1 MKISIKLLNI
11 IRIFRKI
18 IIKNK
23 NKKFFDKEDLT

>member
-1 MKISIKLLNI
+1 MKISNKLLNI

-23 NKKFFDKEDLT
+23 NKKFIDKEDLT